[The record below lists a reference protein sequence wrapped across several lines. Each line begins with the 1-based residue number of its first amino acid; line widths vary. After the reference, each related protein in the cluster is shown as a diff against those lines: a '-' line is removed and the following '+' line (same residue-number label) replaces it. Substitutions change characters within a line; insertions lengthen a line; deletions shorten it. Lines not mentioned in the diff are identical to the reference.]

1 MAPHVFSEQIYL
13 IWGQL
18 QLLLQR
24 LMQGLEGSNNYFY
37 LFLFYRAPLC
47 RNELTRGGHATTG
60 TEEPA
65 CIIRKGDVK

>member
-1 MAPHVFSEQIYL
+1 
-13 IWGQL
+13 
-18 QLLLQR
+18 
-24 LMQGLEGSNNYFY
+24 MQGLEVSNNYFY

-65 CIIRKGDVK
+65 RIIRKGDVK